1 MFPGFLDSTVHH
13 STAEQI
19 NEDDIVNL
27 SKSILS
33 SDFSFLINLI
43 KEIVSLI
50 LVRTLTQ
57 IT

>member
-27 SKSILS
+27 REAAAKQI
-33 SDFSFLINLI
+33 DTFL
-43 KEIVSLI
+43 
-50 LVRTLTQ
+50 
-57 IT
+57 